1 MEIFPNHNRDTL
13 KVYLEDFAAQNNGD
27 ILDIDQL
34 INEILMQDS
43 EEEPE
48 EQPAR

>member
-13 KVYLEDFAAQNNGD
+13 KVYLEDFAAQHNGD
-27 ILDIDQL
+27 ISDIDRL

-43 EEEPE
+43 VEEPE
-48 EQPAR
+48 KQPAR